1 MNTIT
6 FGVKNSLYIF
16 GGYIKMQSKAFYLDP
31 KDACFS
37 HKLYPLHSQQPQKEV
52 NSFQHQP

>member
-16 GGYIKMQSKAFYLDP
+16 GGYIKMQSKAFYIYP
-31 KDACFS
+31 QNACFS
-37 HKLYPLHSQQPQKEV
+37 HRQTISITFPTTPKGG
-52 NSFQHQP
+52 